1 MRGIA
6 RMRLAARRKTT
17 PGGPRWL
24 VAAAFAAVALS
35 WVGAAPA
42 DDPEVPER
50 YISVDE
56 ARKLLEPARH
66 TLFVDVR
73 DREQFDDLHIRGA
86 RNVPLTELPKR
97 LAEVPRQQSLV
108 LY

>member
-1 MRGIA
+1 MSGIPA
-6 RMRLAARRKTT
+6 RA
-17 PGGPRWL
+17 RWL
-24 VAAAFAAVALS
+24 VAAGLAALAVA

-42 DDPEVPER
+42 GDPEVPEK

-56 ARKLLEPARH
+56 ARKLLDPQQR

-73 DREQFDDLHIRGA
+73 DAEQFDDLHIRGA

-97 LAEVPRQQSLV
+97 LAELPRQQSLV

>member
-1 MRGIA
+1 MKTRTRARGL
-6 RMRLAARRKTT
+6 LAALLT
-17 PGGPRWL
+17 
-24 VAAAFAAVALS
+24 AVALS

-42 DDPEVPER
+42 GDPEVPEK

-56 ARKLLEPARH
+56 ARKLLEPSRR
-66 TLFVDVR
+66 TVFVDVR
-73 DREQFDDLHIRGA
+73 DAEQFSELHIQGA

-97 LAEVPRQQSLV
+97 LAELPRQQSLV

>member
-1 MRGIA
+1 MKATPA
-6 RMRLAARRKTT
+6 RARWLLAAALT
-17 PGGPRWL
+17 
-24 VAAAFAAVALS
+24 AVALT

-42 DDPEVPER
+42 DDPEVPEK
-50 YISVDE
+50 YVSVDE
-56 ARKLLEPARH
+56 AHKLVDPARR

-97 LAEVPRQQSLV
+97 LAELPRQQSLV